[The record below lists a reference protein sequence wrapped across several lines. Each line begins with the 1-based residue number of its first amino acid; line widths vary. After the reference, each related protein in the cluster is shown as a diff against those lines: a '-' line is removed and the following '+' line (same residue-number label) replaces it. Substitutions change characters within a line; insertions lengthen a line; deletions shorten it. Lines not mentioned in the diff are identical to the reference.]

1 MVISALEKIKSRK
14 RDRGYRSRGRSRVG
28 GFVFLNKTAWRGLTE
43 KVTHE

>member
-1 MVISALEKIKSRK
+1 MVMSALEKIKSRK
-14 RDRGYRSRGRSRVG
+14 GDRECRRRSRGGVR